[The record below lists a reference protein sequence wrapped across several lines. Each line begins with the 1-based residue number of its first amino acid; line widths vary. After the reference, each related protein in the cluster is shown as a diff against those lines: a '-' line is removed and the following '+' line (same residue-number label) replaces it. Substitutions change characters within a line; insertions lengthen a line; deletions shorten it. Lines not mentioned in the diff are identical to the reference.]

1 MKTTNWWRLSLVL
14 LAASVLKFAALE
26 KLNAIDAEHDRAV
39 EACKAPVR
47 RTK

>member
-14 LAASVLKFAALE
+14 WAACALKFAALE
-26 KLNAIDAEHDRAV
+26 KLNAIDAEHDRAIA
-39 EACKAPVR
+39 ACKAPVR

>member
-1 MKTTNWWRLSLVL
+1 MLW
-14 LAASVLKFAALE
+14 AASALKFAALE

-47 RTK
+47 RAK